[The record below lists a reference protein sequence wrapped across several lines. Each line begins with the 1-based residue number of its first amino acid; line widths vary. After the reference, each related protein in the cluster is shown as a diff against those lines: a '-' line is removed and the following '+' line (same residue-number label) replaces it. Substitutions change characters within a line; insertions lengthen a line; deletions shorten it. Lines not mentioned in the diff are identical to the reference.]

1 MLKKAFSVAEA
12 MVALLIGSVALGFS
26 APLITKQIKAN
37 NSAGAE
43 HMIMDRMIKKAVPV
57 GAVMFFNLSTCPDGW
72 MPLVD
77 NNGNTLDG
85 YYPRIAGERSPELGK
100 TKEQMVHR
108 HKHVSPKLTDSLG
121 GTDLFP
127 ITDFRYGPYTPNSFN
142 PVGPLQIYGDGEYE
156 KDTHFRN
163 YYMVRNYNGG
173 ILQGADNYLEGPN
186 SNKFFIPNQWF
197 AYTSD
202 GMNNIETHYSKRRD
216 INNLYEVKIPVCPN
230 REENETIC
238 KKDVGAPFSFNRYN
252 EDGSTVTVKGT
263 TPYLKDMPLVG
274 NENRPN
280 SIVLLACQRIE

>member
-1 MLKKAFSVAEA
+1 
-12 MVALLIGSVALGFS
+12 
-26 APLITKQIKAN
+26 
-37 NSAGAE
+37 
-43 HMIMDRMIKKAVPV
+43 MIMDRMIKKAVPV

-108 HKHVSPKLTDSLG
+108 HKHVSPKLTGSLSG
-121 GTDLFP
+121 NPFVP

-142 PVGPLQIYGDGEYE
+142 PVGGIQIYGDGEYE

-163 YYMVRNYNGG
+163 IYGVVMPNGG
-173 ILQGADNYLEGPN
+173 ILQGSSHSHPVTDNMSYSIHN
-186 SNKFFIPNQWF
+186 INRWF

-202 GMNNIETHYSKRRD
+202 GMNNIETHYSQKPDRLV
-216 INNLYEVKIPVCPN
+216 NNNYEVKIPVCPN

-238 KKDVGAPFSFNRYN
+238 KKDVGAPYSFNRYN